1 MPETPVPEQD
11 PVTSKSLSFPLV
23 ISALLLLLTLVWA
36 MADEVYFL
44 RPWKQ
49 YQARF
54 ARTYK
59 AYLLKQE
66 PVQGQSEETI
76 RKSAQYQK
84 LAAEI
89 DEDRKASAADVARI
103 GKELSTVVQ
112 PRLDA
117 LTPKFQ
123 EVRSHIAALTYDLET
138 AGSDSSKKSI
148 QSDIH

>member
-11 PVTSKSLSFPLV
+11 PVTTKSLSLPLV

-59 AYLLKQE
+59 GYLLKLE

-76 RKSAQYQK
+76 RKSAAYQK

-89 DEDRKASAADVARI
+89 DDARKASAADVTRI
-103 GKELSTVVQ
+103 GK
-112 PRLDA
+112 
-117 LTPKFQ
+117 
-123 EVRSHIAALTYDLET
+123 
-138 AGSDSSKKSI
+138 
-148 QSDIH
+148 